1 MGLAVPGMPTG
12 SPAMETEGKAAKYS
26 VLIFEANG
34 TSKIY
39 SQH

>member
-1 MGLAVPGMPTG
+1 
-12 SPAMETEGKAAKYS
+12 MESEGKAEKYS
-26 VLIFEANG
+26 VLIFEADG